1 MSYEGVVALL
11 NPAMSAIYCASLV
24 VLWRHQRHLTYI
36 VIFALSYAIRGLCF
50 GVLYFAFTQEALV
63 LRLVANSFVLLA
75 MMLLYVALSRR
86 DKQRPRYGILFAIG
100 AMSLAALYFYMF
112 VEPNLPARAFIL
124 NWGLAAVCLLMLGD
138 VGRRPRR
145 TPVEQL
151 FFGLVALAC
160 LGFLLR
166 PFTFHIPGIAADEI
180 EATYWLIVSISDA
193 LICAT
198 LGVGIF
204 AIIAVDIMD
213 GMKTEAQTD
222 ALSGLLNRRGFDARA
237 HDALAR
243 QPADARAA
251 LILSD
256 LDNFKAIND
265 RFGHSG
271 GDRIIQTFSRILKEK
286 APDDAIIARH
296 GGEEFVV
303 LLPSGQAANAH
314 NFAET
319 VRAIFKE
326 GTLNMLSGEFSPTAS
341 FGIAVASEGEN
352 LSGLMIRADRAL
364 YQAKSEG
371 RDCVRESRPG
381 GTTR

>member
-1 MSYEGVVALL
+1 
-11 NPAMSAIYCASLV
+11 
-24 VLWRHQRHLTYI
+24 
-36 VIFALSYAIRGLCF
+36 
-50 GVLYFAFTQEALV
+50 
-63 LRLVANSFVLLA
+63 
-75 MMLLYVALSRR
+75 
-86 DKQRPRYGILFAIG
+86 
-100 AMSLAALYFYMF
+100 
-112 VEPNLPARAFIL
+112 
-124 NWGLAAVCLLMLGD
+124 
-138 VGRRPRR
+138 
-145 TPVEQL
+145 
-151 FFGLVALAC
+151 
-160 LGFLLR
+160 GFLLR

-319 VRAIFKE
+319 VRSIFKE

-341 FGIAVASEGEN
+341 FGI
-352 LSGLMIRADRAL
+352 
-364 YQAKSEG
+364 
-371 RDCVRESRPG
+371 
-381 GTTR
+381 

>member
-1 MSYEGVVALL
+1 
-11 NPAMSAIYCASLV
+11 
-24 VLWRHQRHLTYI
+24 
-36 VIFALSYAIRGLCF
+36 
-50 GVLYFAFTQEALV
+50 
-63 LRLVANSFVLLA
+63 
-75 MMLLYVALSRR
+75 
-86 DKQRPRYGILFAIG
+86 
-100 AMSLAALYFYMF
+100 
-112 VEPNLPARAFIL
+112 
-124 NWGLAAVCLLMLGD
+124 
-138 VGRRPRR
+138 
-145 TPVEQL
+145 
-151 FFGLVALAC
+151 
-160 LGFLLR
+160 
-166 PFTFHIPGIAADEI
+166 
-180 EATYWLIVSISDA
+180 
-193 LICAT
+193 
-198 LGVGIF
+198 
-204 AIIAVDIMD
+204 
-213 GMKTEAQTD
+213 MKTEAQTD

-319 VRAIFKE
+319 VRSIFKE